1 MVIDRYSDRQQFYL
15 KHQPAIWKN
24 RRLGTSMYPG
34 LDANFKLPQEQKL
47 TEVRE
52 WLTSGTK

>member
-1 MVIDRYSDRQQFYL
+1 MVIDRYFDRKHADL
-15 KHQPAIWKN
+15 KPQSVVGKN
-24 RRLGTSMYPG
+24 RQLGTAMYPG
-34 LDANFKLPQEQKL
+34 SDAAFKLPKEQKL